1 MEVGLVGS
9 SRNVDRPITG
19 LAFSRLI
26 VLSKAF
32 SDISGPKAHHRVR
45 SRIVVRGPSEY
56 FHPDDAFAKRFFR
69 PGKAMLNHEAKHILA
84 LPAGSKRG
92 AAKDVVYQLLNLRA
106 SRRRL

>member
-9 SRNVDRPITG
+9 SWNVDRPITG

-26 VLSKAF
+26 VLSQAF
-32 SDISGPKAHHRVR
+32 SDIGSPKAHHWVR
-45 SRIVVRGPSEY
+45 SRIVVRRPSEY

-69 PGKAMLNHEAKHILA
+69 SGKAMLNHEAKNILA

-92 AAKDVVYQLLNLRA
+92 APKDVVYQLLNLKTN
-106 SRRRL
+106 RRL